1 MPYHRSMNGD
11 GLGADPILTPIIDA
25 LIPEIKRA
33 SLAAAAASEPMIR
46 RVIQKDVIPY
56 IVVAIALGAALS
68 AAIGAWFATRRR

>member
-1 MPYHRSMNGD
+1 MAYHRSMNGN
-11 GLGADPILTPIIDA
+11 GLGADPVLGPIIDA

-33 SLAAAAASEPMIR
+33 TLAAATASEPMIR

-56 IVVAIALGAALS
+56 VVVGLALGAALS